1 MKNDENG
8 AAMKKKVGCHKK
20 SKNRT
25 ANKKWPKRPITRLKK
40 AQKLGQK
47 EAKKK
52 GRLGQTRAV
61 QKRRKGKVKES
72 NNGAAMKKR

>member
-1 MKNDENG
+1 MAVIKFTKQDSEQKG
-8 AAMKKKVGCHKK
+8 AKK
-20 SKNRT
+20 
-25 ANKKWPKRPITRLKK
+25 PITRLKK

-47 EAKKK
+47 EAKKE

-72 NNGAAMKKR
+72 NNMAAMKKR